1 MAKCV
6 CPAYQSM
13 CTKYRAMNVFYD
25 IMNWELKT
33 SAAIAEEAWEKAV
46 HTSRGKE
53 LEIMAIKQ
61 QKKKPR

>member
-1 MAKCV
+1 
-6 CPAYQSM
+6 M